1 MVAAK
6 LLEPGP
12 PRLFVVAVDTEE
24 EVTEALVAFAE
35 EHGITAAAVTAFGGF
50 RSAMLGFFD
59 LDQEEYVRNPV
70 DQQTEVL
77 SLVGDIG
84 RDDDGTLAL
93 HAHVVL
99 GLRDGTT
106 RGGHLLG
113 ATVRPTLEVMVTESH
128 TELRRRY
135 RPDLGLTLLDLD
147 G

>member
-6 LLEPGP
+6 LLESGP
-12 PRLFVVAVDTEE
+12 PRLFVVAVDAEE
-24 EVTEALVAFAE
+24 EVSEALVAFAE
-35 EHGITAAAVTAFGGF
+35 EHEITAAAVTAFGGF
-50 RSAMLGFFD
+50 RSAVLGFFD
-59 LDQEEYVRNPV
+59 LDEEEYVRNPV
-70 DQQTEVL
+70 DEQTEVL

-84 RDDDGTLAL
+84 RNSDGALAL

-106 RGGHLLG
+106 RGGHLLS
-113 ATVRPTLEVMVTESH
+113 ATVRPALEVMVTESR

-135 RPDLGLTLLDLD
+135 RPDLGLTLLDLE

>member
-1 MVAAK
+1 MSGATVGRRVRLSSPRTGHAFPRHTRMGVVMVAAK

-12 PRLFVVAVDTEE
+12 PRLFVVAVDAEE

-50 RSAMLGFFD
+50 RGAVLGFFD
-59 LDQEEYVRNPV
+59 LDEEEYVRNPV

-84 RDDDGTLAL
+84 QDSDGTLGL

-99 GLRDGTT
+99 
-106 RGGHLLG
+106 
-113 ATVRPTLEVMVTESH
+113 
-128 TELRRRY
+128 
-135 RPDLGLTLLDLD
+135 
-147 G
+147 